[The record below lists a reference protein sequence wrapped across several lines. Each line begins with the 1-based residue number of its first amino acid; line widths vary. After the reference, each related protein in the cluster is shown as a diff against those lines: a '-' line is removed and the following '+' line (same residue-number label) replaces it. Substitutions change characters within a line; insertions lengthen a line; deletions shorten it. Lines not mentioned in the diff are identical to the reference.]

1 MSLSMMKRRIKGKEV
16 EWVGVRIE
24 PYIEM
29 LKRLY
34 ENKTASYKPGFP
46 IDPEETQ
53 EPTHLA
59 LRNTKQENLRKP
71 SNKRSRVLIKR
82 KP

>member
-46 IDPEETQ
+46 IDPEE
-53 EPTHLA
+53 L
-59 LRNTKQENLRKP
+59 TKLHIWHFGIPSRKTYVNP
-71 SNKRSRVLIKR
+71 VTKEVVFS
-82 KP
+82 